1 MNRRLLL
8 AAPLLAAPFAARAQ
22 GGSPGAWPGARPVRL
37 ILPSPPGTPQDF
49 YVRSLAEHYGRTLGG
64 TFVVENRAGA
74 SGTIGMAHVANSPPD
89 GYTLAFNSNTAQTIS
104 PLVLKDAGYDPMRSF
119 APVIVFYK
127 YGMFLLINPRIPARN
142 TPEFLAWARAK
153 RPSVNAA
160 SVGLGSGGML
170 MGERVRLRGGFAAE
184 HIHYRGSAPALLA
197 VAQGECDYIVDNV
210 GASAPLRAEGRLR
223 GLALTGKRRSPFLP
237 DIPTLAE
244 DGLPGFEEE
253 IWFGL
258 NAPANTPRPIV
269 EALNREANRWLQSDE
284 IKARMEG
291 FMQEVMGGTPEQ
303 FAEFAAA
310 DQRIWAEVVRETGVK
325 AE

>member
-1 MNRRLLL
+1 MRRRPIL
-8 AAPLLAAPFAARAQ
+8 AAPLALLARPALAQ
-22 GGSPGAWPGARPVRL
+22 PAWPLARPVRI

-49 YVRSLAEHYGRTLGG
+49 YVRSLCEHYARAYGG
-64 TFVVENRAGA
+64 TFLVENRAGA
-74 SGTIGMAHVANSPPD
+74 SGTIGLAAVANAPAD

-104 PLVLKDAGYDPMRSF
+104 PLVLKDAGFDPMKSF
-119 APVIVFYK
+119 APVILFYK
-127 YGMFLLINPRIPARN
+127 YGMFLLITAGIPARN
-142 TPEFLAWARAK
+142 TREFLTWARAK
-153 RPSVNAA
+153 RPSVNIA

-170 MGERVRLRGGFAAE
+170 MGERVKLRGGFAGEA
-184 HIHYRGSAPALLA
+184 IHYRGSAPALLA
-197 VAQGECDYIVDNV
+197 VAQGECDYIMDNV

-258 NAPANTPRPIV
+258 NAPAGTPAAIV
-269 EALNREANRWLQSDE
+269 QKLNAEGNRWLQTED
-284 IKARMEG
+284 IRTRMAG
-291 FMQEVMGGTPEQ
+291 FMHEAMGGPPEA
-303 FAEFAAA
+303 FADFAAW
-310 DQRIWAEVVRETGVK
+310 DQRIWADVVRETGVK